1 VGGSGGSGSGS
12 GGRVGGDTGGT
23 SIADTVAGGRRGGT
37 SMGGTG
43 AIAELPE
50 FHGHVRIT
58 VCRSAAGAADS
69 AARFYSMFLRRSCP
83 PQRVGQRYCDMADIA
98 I

>member
-58 VCRSAAGAADS
+58 VCRSAAGAGDS
-69 AARFYSMFLRRSCP
+69 AARLYTMFLRRSRP
-83 PQRVGQRYCDMADIA
+83 PQRVGQRSRDMADIA